1 MSEARLRGPRLVRGT
16 RQSPVSVDVP
26 CIIAAT
32 GVVTQSVCARSA
44 LQLNSRKV
52 IAGGRAPPVPNGQA
66 DWTRPVAHGT
76 LDAHPAVSTLL
87 NTLALKGGRRCECE
101 ILRRSAAL
109 ARVRSRRSCR
119 HREDSPPVPLCILLD
134 CHAWLLEEKRLRVRP
149 GNDDFRQAM
158 ALSVQCLSWRG
169 CLPTRNPFTF
179 PPRVQTSRPA

>member
-1 MSEARLRGPRLVRGT
+1 MSEARLRGPRRVRGP

-52 IAGGRAPPVPNGQA
+52 KAGGRAPPVPNGQA
-66 DWTRPVAHGT
+66 DWTRHVAHGT

-101 ILRRSAAL
+101 ILRRSAAP
-109 ARVRSRRSCR
+109 ARVRTSKSCR
-119 HREDSPPVPLCILLD
+119 HREDSPPVPLCILLN
-134 CHAWLLEEKRLRVRP
+134 CQAWRMEEKCLRVRP
-149 GNDDFRQAM
+149 GIDDLRQAM
-158 ALSVQCLSWRG
+158 ALVWQCHD
-169 CLPTRNPFTF
+169 
-179 PPRVQTSRPA
+179 